1 MGSDSGATV
10 VLTVLGTRGKL
21 GVCTGAGGGAGV
33 GESVCAGADA
43 GAVHDSAVISSA

>member
-21 GVCTGAGGGAGV
+21 GVCTGAGAGAGA
-33 GESVCAGADA
+33 SMCAGAGG
-43 GAVHDSAVISSA
+43 GAVHDSAVLSYA